1 MTATSQTENSIANWA
16 EVNGACLGLEMQRL
30 RLLLRRRVRWLRRLW
45 RHDPLENYQGLVITE
60 AQADWCLNGED
71 REAEA
76 KFYREDQ
83 DAIDLGSEIANL
95 ERELKEQSQAL
106 AAANTPLAI
115 DGLVGLFGLTPFERE
130 VLLLCLAPELDPG
143 FSQLYAYVQDD
154 VTRRFATTHLAL
166 TLFGSDHDNLETRR
180 NSFLPGARLR
190 HFQLVVMGPRSGP
203 TDSQVSRSLHLDDR
217 IVDYLRGINR
227 LDERVSNLLA
237 PIERVS
243 TSPAHDEL
251 VDQLQRF
258 VEPNTRRRALNFIGP
273 PGNGKQAVAAHLC
286 ERFGV
291 RLTKLETSRLPPAG
305 TTERQQIFRLLER
318 ESLLMQMV
326 IYLDVTETNFAD
338 KTAVDSVAEV
348 IEELELFLI
357 VGSIHR
363 WQSRRELYVT
373 RIPAPKTEGRRAIW
387 NHELSGADG
396 VSEAQV
402 EALVQQFDFGP
413 TMISR
418 AVAAAQARAA
428 LLSDENHAG
437 LTADDLWEAC
447 REQAGWHLDELAQLI
462 TSSYTWKDM
471 VLPEDAM
478 RHLHEIAGQVETR
491 SQVYETW
498 GFGAQLSRGRGIS
511 ALFSGP
517 SGTGK
522 TMAAEI
528 LANHLKLD
536 LYRIDLAGVVSKY
549 IGETEKNLRQLF
561 DAAEQSGS
569 ILFFDE
575 ADALFGK
582 RSEVK
587 DSHDRYANIEVNY
600 LLQRMEDYR
609 GLAILAT
616 NRKSALDRAFMR
628 RLRFLIDFPFPNS
641 ENRRAIWQR
650 VFPRQIPLAGLDYEL
665 LSRLELPG
673 GNIRNIALNA
683 AFLAAG
689 ESQALNMDH
698 VMHATRREYAKIDKM
713 ITEAEWGSNYQRT
726 R

>member
-1 MTATSQTENSIANWA
+1 MTATSQTENSIASWA
-16 EVNGACLGLEMQRL
+16 EVNGTCLSLEMQRL
-30 RLLLRRRVRWLRRLW
+30 RLLLRRRVRWLRQLW
-45 RHDPLENYQGLVITE
+45 RHEPLENYQGLVITE
-60 AQADWCLNGED
+60 AQADWWLNGED
-71 REAEA
+71 RQAEA
-76 KFYREDQ
+76 DFYRKDQ
-83 DAIDLGSEIANL
+83 DAIALTSSIASL
-95 ERELKEQSQAL
+95 ETELSEQSQAL

-143 FSQLYAYVQDD
+143 FAQLYAYVQDD
-154 VTRRFATTHLAL
+154 VTRRFATPHLAL
-166 TLFGSDHDNLETRR
+166 TLYLSDRDNLEARR

-190 HFQLVVMGPRSGP
+190 HFQLVVMDSRSGP
-203 TDSQVSRSLHLDDR
+203 TEGQATRSLHLDDR

-227 LDERVSNLLA
+227 LDERISNLLV
-237 PIERVS
+237 PIEPIS
-243 TSPAHDEL
+243 TTPAHEEL

-273 PGNGKQAVAAHLC
+273 PGSGKQAVAASLC
-286 ERFGV
+286 VRFGI
-291 RLTKLETSRLPPAG
+291 RLSKLEPSRLPPAG
-305 TTERQQIFRLLER
+305 TIERQQIFRLLER

-326 IYLDVTETNFAD
+326 IYLDVSDCNFAD
-338 KTAVDSVAEV
+338 KTSVDSLAEV
-348 IEELELFLI
+348 IEELEVFLI
-357 VGSIHR
+357 VGSLHR
-363 WQSRRELYVT
+363 WQAERELYVT
-373 RIPAPKTEGRRAIW
+373 RVPAPETEGRRAIW
-387 NHELSGADG
+387 NHELSGSDT

-413 TMISR
+413 SMIAR
-418 AVAAAQARAA
+418 AVTAAQARAT
-428 LLSDENHAG
+428 LLSVDNNVDVS
-437 LTADDLWEAC
+437 ADDLWEAC
-447 REQAGWHLDELAQLI
+447 REQAGWHLDELAQRI
-462 TSSYTWKDM
+462 TSAYTWKDM

-491 SQVYETW
+491 AQVYEEW

-549 IGETEKNLRQLF
+549 IGETEKNLRRLF
-561 DAAEQSGS
+561 DAAEQTGS

-628 RLRFLIDFPFPNS
+628 RLRFLVEFPFPNS
-641 ENRRAIWQR
+641 ENRRAIWQK

-689 ESQALNMDH
+689 EHQALSMDH
-698 VMHATRREYAKIDKM
+698 VMHATRREYAKIDKL